1 MSPLWFFAIL
11 LGIPALSWL
20 AFTFFFNRKSTDKVI
35 EDNAPNKN
43 KFFMSKYPDV
53 DVFAFKG
60 TYTLIGL
67 LVSLS
72 AVLFAFTWKQP
83 PERNL
88 KDLGDVVV
96 MDEIEQLPPQTT
108 QAPPPPPPPP
118 PPPQIEIVA
127 DEEVVADEPPLL
139 NTEADEKTEVKEAE
153 VVVEEIKVEI
163 KAPPP
168 PKEKEP
174 EEPEI
179 FTIVEEMPEF
189 PGGQA
194 ALFKFLAEN
203 TKYPAMARENGIEG
217 TVFVG
222 FVVMED
228 GTISNVQIKRGLP
241 GGGAGCDEEAI
252 RVVKTMPKWKAGK
265 QRGKAVRVAYTLPF
279 KFKLE

>member
-1 MSPLWFFAIL
+1 MSPYWFIFIL
-11 LGIPALSWL
+11 FGIPALSWL
-20 AFTFFFNRKSTDKVI
+20 AFTLFFNKKNTDDVIKANEANKDKV
-35 EDNAPNKN
+35 
-43 KFFMSKYPDV
+43 FMTKYPDV
-53 DVFAFKG
+53 DVFGFSN

-67 LVSLS
+67 LVSMS
-72 AVLFAFTWKQP
+72 FTLFAFTWYDSGEK
-83 PERNL
+83 NI
-88 KDLGDVVV
+88 KNLGDVVV

-118 PPPQIEIVA
+118 PPPQIEIVS
-127 DEEVVADEPPLL
+127 DEEIVEDEPPIFQ
-139 NTEADEKTEVKEAE
+139 KEVEEETVVERAE
-153 VVVEEIKVEI
+153 VVVEEIKAPEI

-168 PKEKEP
+168 PKEP

-194 ALFKFLAEN
+194 ALFKFLAEK

-217 TVFVG
+217 TVYVG
-222 FVVMED
+222 FVVLED
-228 GTISNVQIKRGLP
+228 GSISNVQVKRGLP

-252 RVVKTMPKWKAGK
+252 RVVQTMPKWKPGK
-265 QRGKAVRVAYTLPF
+265 QRGKSVKVAYTLPF